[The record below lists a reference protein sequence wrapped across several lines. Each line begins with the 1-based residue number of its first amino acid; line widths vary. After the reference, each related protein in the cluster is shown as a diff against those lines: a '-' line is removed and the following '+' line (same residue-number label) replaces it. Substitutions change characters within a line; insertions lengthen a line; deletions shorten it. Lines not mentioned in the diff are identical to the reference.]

1 MCRFRSGI
9 ILKNKCVIAQGA
21 DDSHSAMLEDL
32 GIKDTAENAM
42 TKFVRAELLPPDG
55 EWWTNPDTWE
65 VHIDQD
71 ILPEWF
77 ETDREKHI
85 DDFQSAVKDWWETH
99 VLVDQKID
107 VLSSGYYRLKRCQV
121 KKLMNDV
128 QVMLGSS
135 TVQVM
140 YNSSTVQ
147 VMYDSSTVQ
156 EMYDS
161 STVQRMLDSS
171 TVQEMYN
178 SSTVQV
184 MYDSST
190 VQEMYDSSTVQRMLD
205 SSTVQEMYGSSTVQV
220 MYGSSTVQE
229 MYNSSTV
236 QRMYGSS
243 IIARDQDKN
252 IHTAQD
258 GQSKIVMHNNVE

>member
-65 VHIDQD
+65 AHIDQD

-77 ETDREKHI
+77 ETDREKYI

-121 KKLMNDV
+121 RKLMNDVQVMLDSSTVQVMLDSSTV

-135 TVQVM
+135 TVQRM
-140 YNSSTVQ
+140 LG
-147 VMYDSSTVQ
+147 
-156 EMYDS
+156 S
-161 STVQRMLDSS
+161 STVQRML
-171 TVQEMYN
+171 
-178 SSTVQV
+178 
-184 MYDSST
+184 
-190 VQEMYDSSTVQRMLD
+190 
-205 SSTVQEMYGSSTVQV
+205 GSSV
-220 MYGSSTVQE
+220 
-229 MYNSSTV
+229 
-236 QRMYGSS
+236 
-243 IIARDQDKN
+243 IARDQNND
-252 IHTAQD
+252 IHTAKKS
-258 GQSKIVMHNNVE
+258 QSKIVRHNNVE